1 MRDKKGE
8 KKMERVIFVFTT
20 GILLMNLVV
29 MCGRNWNWPKLNEW
43 ISPSSFL
50 FVYPSIF
57 WQLWYWSPVLM
68 KSGG

>member
-1 MRDKKGE
+1 
-8 KKMERVIFVFTT
+8 MERYIFVFTLA
-20 GILLMNLVV
+20 IVLMNLISILVT
-29 MCGRNWNWPKLNEW
+29 MCGRVWTWPRWTEY

-68 KSGG
+68 RS